1 MPDWIFRDTPIRFR
15 TMTELIKEVGKM
27 NGMRMRVILRERV
40 VVEMKYKDDFDDDF
54 QEGMA

>member
-1 MPDWIFRDTPIRFR
+1 
-15 TMTELIKEVGKM
+15 MTELIKEVGKM

-54 QEGMA
+54 QEGMS